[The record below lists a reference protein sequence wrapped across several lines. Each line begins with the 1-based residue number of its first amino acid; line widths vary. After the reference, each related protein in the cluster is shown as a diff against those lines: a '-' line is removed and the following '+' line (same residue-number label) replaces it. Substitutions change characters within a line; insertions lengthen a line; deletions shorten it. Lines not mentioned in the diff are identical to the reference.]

1 MIVQCPDCQTK
12 MQPKPPAGTREG
24 ARVSVTCRC
33 GTVLRFRMPGTP
45 RAASAT
51 PAPLSDLAGLGD
63 LFGSMFGGGKR

>member
-1 MIVQCPDCQTK
+1 
-12 MQPKPPAGTREG
+12 
-24 ARVSVTCRC
+24 
-33 GTVLRFRMPGTP
+33 MPGTP